1 MNTTEDQD
9 SQLVRA
15 AQRGDR
21 AAFGRLVEGHA
32 RQVFRVCYR
41 VTGNEAM
48 AEDAVQE
55 TFIKAWRKLPGFD
68 GRAAFSTWLHRVAV
82 NAALEQLRREGR
94 HAADAQPENDKLAG
108 PAWTDA
114 GPSPE
119 RITESAGI
127 AHRAA
132 EMLAELSTLERSAF
146 VLRHYQEMPI
156 AEICAVLGVQPS
168 AAKQAIFRGVK
179 KMRAALNEYGVQHAA
194 GE

>member
-1 MNTTEDQD
+1 M
-9 SQLVRA
+9 SA

-41 VTGNEAM
+41 VTNDEAM

-55 TFIKAWRKLPGFD
+55 TFIKAWRKLAGFD

-94 HAADAQPENDKLAG
+94 HAADAPPEDDHLAG

-119 RITESAGI
+119 RITDSAGI
-127 AHRAA
+127 AERAA
-132 EMLAELSTLERSAF
+132 ATLAELSTLERSAF

-156 AEICAVLGVQPS
+156 AEICAVLGVRQS

-179 KMRAALNEYGVQHAA
+179 KMRAALGDYDSEYGVRHAA
-194 GE
+194 E